1 MKGIII
7 AGGAGTRLR
16 PLTYTRPKPLIPVV
30 NRPFLE
36 YQVAWLRKYGIDEV
50 IFCTNYMSDAIA
62 AHFGDG
68 SNFGVR
74 MQYAIE
80 TTPLGTAGAIKNA
93 QKLAGNDTFVVLN
106 GDGAVGVFV
115 RVAAVVRIGEGRGA
129 QRGNTRDDD
138 GITFAASFG

>member
-68 SNFGVR
+68 SNFDG
-74 MQYAIE
+74 MY
-80 TTPLGTAGAIKNA
+80 TTFSSCILT
-93 QKLAGNDTFVVLN
+93 
-106 GDGAVGVFV
+106 
-115 RVAAVVRIGEGRGA
+115 E
-129 QRGNTRDDD
+129 
-138 GITFAASFG
+138 ITQLQSH